1 MSQLDQQL
9 AAAAMTMLTAA
20 EACKEWELGGDPAPV
35 GETADIAYDEC
46 RAAVAML
53 VIEGAIAATAD
64 QGASRRARL
73 VTAAEML
80 CLAGIDEGGTS
91 EDLEMAATLLRLAM
105 DA

>member
-1 MSQLDQQL
+1 MAMLG
-9 AAAAMTMLTAA
+9 AAK
-20 EACKEWELGGDPAPV
+20 ACKAWELGGDPAPV

-46 RAAVAML
+46 RATAAIL
-53 VIEGAIAATAD
+53 VIEGAIVATPD
-64 QGASRRARL
+64 EGASRRARL

>member
-1 MSQLDQQL
+1 MSQLEQQL
-9 AAAAMTMLTAA
+9 ALTATAMIAAA

-53 VIEGAIAATAD
+53 VIEGAIVATAD

-80 CLAGIDEGGTS
+80 CLVGIDEGGTS
-91 EDLEMAATLLRLAM
+91 DDLDMAATLLRLAM

>member
-9 AAAAMTMLTAA
+9 NVAAIAMLEAAAA
-20 EACKEWELGGDPAPV
+20 CRDWELGGDPAPV

-46 RAAVAML
+46 LAAVAML
-53 VIEGAIAATAD
+53 VIEGAIVAAAD

-91 EDLEMAATLLRLAM
+91 EDLEMAATLMRLAM

>member
-9 AAAAMTMLTAA
+9 AVAAMAMLSAA
-20 EACKEWELGGDPAPV
+20 EACKTWELGGDPAPV
-35 GETADIAYDEC
+35 GETADIAYDKC
-46 RAAVAML
+46 RAVTAIL
-53 VIEGAIAATAD
+53 VIEGAIVATAD

-91 EDLEMAATLLRLAM
+91 EDLEMAAALLRLAIN
-105 DA
+105 A